1 MAEDNGLN
9 AVKTDVEIL
18 KKDVSNIQG
27 LLGKLDT
34 AIDKIADATNGI
46 SRILAVHESKLE
58 EANADLLEAQS
69 RSEKSDELLH
79 QRIKEKDQEQKEIA
93 QENHDALMDFL
104 KDHDDRSAISLD
116 EIYNRIR
123 VLEKWR
129 WIIIGGAAAILYLLS
144 ESKIL
149 ETLA

>member
-58 EANADLLEAQS
+58 ETNADLLEAQS

-104 KDHDDRSAISLD
+104 KDHDDRSAISLE

-123 VLEKWR
+123 VLEQWKWV
-129 WIIIGGAAAILYLLS
+129 IVGGAAAILYLLS
-144 ESKIL
+144 ESNIL
-149 ETLA
+149 ETLS

>member
-58 EANADLLEAQS
+58 EANADLLEAQT

-79 QRIKEKDQEQKEIA
+79 QRIKEKDQEQKEFA
-93 QENHDALMDFL
+93 QDNHDALMEFL
-104 KDHDDRSAISLD
+104 KDHDDRSAISLE

-123 VLEKWR
+123 VLEQWKWV
-129 WIIIGGAAAILYLLS
+129 IVGGAAAILYLLS
-144 ESKIL
+144 ESNIL
-149 ETLA
+149 ETLS

>member
-93 QENHDALMDFL
+93 QENHDALMEFL
-104 KDHDDRSAISLD
+104 KDHDDRSAISLE

-123 VLEKWR
+123 VLEQWKWV
-129 WIIIGGAAAILYLLS
+129 IVGGAAAILYLLS
-144 ESKIL
+144 ESNIL
-149 ETLA
+149 ETLS

>member
-58 EANADLLEAQS
+58 EANADLLEAQT

-79 QRIKEKDQEQKEIA
+79 QRIKEKDQEQKEFA
-93 QENHDALMDFL
+93 QDNHDALMEFL
-104 KDHDDRSAISLD
+104 KDHDDRSAISLE

-123 VLEKWR
+123 VLEHWKWV
-129 WIIIGGAAAILYLLS
+129 IVGGAAAILYLLS
-144 ESKIL
+144 ESNIL
-149 ETLA
+149 ETLS

>member
-58 EANADLLEAQS
+58 ETNADLLEAQS

-93 QENHDALMDFL
+93 QENHEALMDFL

-149 ETLA
+149 ETLS

>member
-1 MAEDNGLN
+1 MVEDNGLN

-18 KKDVSNIQG
+18 KKDVSNIHN
-27 LLGKLDT
+27 LLGKVDN
-34 AIDKIADATNGI
+34 AIDKIADASNGI

-58 EANADLLEAQS
+58 EVSADILEAQS

-79 QRIKEKDQEQKEIA
+79 QRIKEKDQEQKEIS
-93 QENHDALMDFL
+93 QENHEALMDFL

-149 ETLA
+149 ETLS

>member
-1 MAEDNGLN
+1 MAEENGLN
-9 AVKTDVEIL
+9 AVKTDVEVL
-18 KKDVSNIQG
+18 KKDVSNIHN
-27 LLGKLDT
+27 LLGKVDN
-34 AIDKIADATNGI
+34 AIDKIADASNGI

-58 EANADLLEAQS
+58 EVSADILEAQS

-79 QRIKEKDQEQKEIA
+79 QRIKEKDQEQKEIS
-93 QENHDALMDFL
+93 QENHEALMDFL

-149 ETLA
+149 ETLS

>member
-1 MAEDNGLN
+1 MAEINGLN

-58 EANADLLEAQS
+58 EASDDLLEAQS

-79 QRIKEKDQEQKEIA
+79 QRIKEKDQEHKDLA
-93 QENHDALMDFL
+93 NDNHEALMDFL
-104 KDHDDRSAISLD
+104 KDHDERSVVTLE
-116 EIYNRIR
+116 EIFQRIR
-123 VLEKWR
+123 VLEQWKWV
-129 WIIIGGAAAILYLLS
+129 IVGGAAAILYLLS
-144 ESKIL
+144 ESNIL
-149 ETLA
+149 EQFG

>member
-9 AVKTDVEIL
+9 AVKTDVAIL

-58 EANADLLEAQS
+58 EVNADLLEAQA
-69 RSEKSDELLH
+69 RSERSDELLH
-79 QRIKEKDQEQKEIA
+79 QRIKEKDQENKDLA
-93 QENHDALMDFL
+93 NENHEALMDFL
-104 KDHDDRSAISLD
+104 KDHDERSVVTLE
-116 EIYNRIR
+116 EIFQRIR
-123 VLEKWR
+123 VLEQWKWVVV
-129 WIIIGGAAAILYLLS
+129 GGAAAILYLLS
-144 ESKIL
+144 ESNIL
-149 ETLA
+149 EQFG

>member
-58 EANADLLEAQS
+58 ETNADLLEAQS

-93 QENHDALMDFL
+93 QENHEALMDFL

>member
-58 EANADLLEAQS
+58 EASADLLEAQS

-79 QRIKEKDQEQKEIA
+79 QRIKEKDQEHKDLA
-93 QENHDALMDFL
+93 NDNHEALMDFL
-104 KDHDDRSAISLD
+104 KDHDERSVVTLE
-116 EIYNRIR
+116 EIFQRIR
-123 VLEKWR
+123 VLEQWKWV
-129 WIIIGGAAAILYLLS
+129 IVGGAAAILYLLS
-144 ESKIL
+144 ESNIL
-149 ETLA
+149 EQFG

>member
-69 RSEKSDELLH
+69 RSERSDELLH
-79 QRIKEKDQEQKEIA
+79 QRIKEKDQEQKEFA
-93 QENHDALMDFL
+93 QDNHDALMEFL
-104 KDHDDRSAISLD
+104 KDHDDRSAISLE

-123 VLEKWR
+123 VLEQWKWV
-129 WIIIGGAAAILYLLS
+129 IVGGAAAILYLLS
-144 ESKIL
+144 ESNIL
-149 ETLA
+149 ETLS

>member
-1 MAEDNGLN
+1 MAEENGLN
-9 AVKTDVEIL
+9 AVKTDVAIL

-46 SRILAVHESKLE
+46 SRILAVHENKLE
-58 EANADLLEAQS
+58 DASADLLEAQA
-69 RSEKSDELLH
+69 RSERSDELLH
-79 QRIKEKDQEQKEIA
+79 KRISEKEAEAKEIA

-104 KDHDDRSAISLD
+104 KDHDDRSAISLE

-123 VLEKWR
+123 VLEQWKWV
-129 WIIIGGAAAILYLLS
+129 IVGGAAAILYLLS
-144 ESKIL
+144 ESNIL
-149 ETLA
+149 ETLS

>member
-69 RSEKSDELLH
+69 RSERSDELLH
-79 QRIKEKDQEQKEIA
+79 QRIKEKDQEQKEFA
-93 QENHDALMDFL
+93 QDNHDALMDFL
-104 KDHDDRSAISLD
+104 KDHDDRSAISLE

-123 VLEKWR
+123 VLEQWKWV
-129 WIIIGGAAAILYLLS
+129 IVGGAAAILYLLS
-144 ESKIL
+144 ESNIL
-149 ETLA
+149 EQIG

>member
-104 KDHDDRSAISLD
+104 KDHDDRSAISLE

-123 VLEKWR
+123 VLEQWKWV
-129 WIIIGGAAAILYLLS
+129 IVGGAAAILYLLS
-144 ESKIL
+144 ESNIL
-149 ETLA
+149 ETLS

>member
-58 EANADLLEAQS
+58 EASDDLLEAQS

-79 QRIKEKDQEQKEIA
+79 QRIKEKDQEHKDLA
-93 QENHDALMDFL
+93 NDNHEALMDFL
-104 KDHDDRSAISLD
+104 KDHDERSVVTLE
-116 EIYNRIR
+116 EIFQRIR
-123 VLEKWR
+123 VLEQWKWV
-129 WIIIGGAAAILYLLS
+129 IVGGAAAILYLLS
-144 ESKIL
+144 ESNIL
-149 ETLA
+149 EQFG